1 MTPQEFVEALQ
12 VAVLNRAPRS
22 VLAALDN
29 PPGRKPAEVLVTSG
43 TWYRDL
49 SPNDRA
55 HVQTIAGMVAFQAV
69 FGMLAVMDNVRT
81 LESTPDKGRFVL
93 SFVKDGQTWELN
105 PPDGEM
111 LHDLLDKPQA
121 ATPQE

>member
-1 MTPQEFVEALQ
+1 MTQQEFVDGLQ
-12 VAVLNRAPRS
+12 VAVLEAAPES
-22 VLAALDN
+22 VLVALDN
-29 PPGRKPAEVLVTSG
+29 PPGRSPAQVLVTSG
-43 TWYRDL
+43 AWYRAL
-49 SPNDRA
+49 SPSDRA
-55 HVQTIAGMVAFQAV
+55 QVQSVAGLVAFHAV
-69 FGMLAVMDNVRT
+69 FGMLAVVDNVRT
-81 LESTPDKGRFVL
+81 LESTPNKGRFVL